1 MSARSCQNRFIGEVT
16 GRLAD
21 LAHRSRVH
29 QGLSFAAF
37 VSMPSR
43 IESGVKMAEGVGIGT
58 PTAKPLILQGFGRLN
73 LIEV

>member
-1 MSARSCQNRFIGEVT
+1 
-16 GRLAD
+16 
-21 LAHRSRVH
+21 
-29 QGLSFAAF
+29 
-37 VSMPSR
+37 MPSR